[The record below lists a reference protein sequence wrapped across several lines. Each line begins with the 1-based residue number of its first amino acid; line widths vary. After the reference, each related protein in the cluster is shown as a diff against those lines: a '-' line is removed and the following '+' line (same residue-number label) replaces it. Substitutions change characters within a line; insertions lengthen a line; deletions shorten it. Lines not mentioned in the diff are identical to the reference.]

1 MDKLGTVVF
10 EGKLYNL
17 DNMST
22 SELEKLLNTIE
33 TKKANIMSKVEEYIA
48 EMGEFNG

>member
-10 EGKLYNL
+10 EGRLYNL

-22 SELEKLLNTIE
+22 SDLEKLLNTIE
-33 TKKANIMSKVEEYIA
+33 TKKANTMNKVEEYIM
-48 EMGEFNG
+48 ETGEVNG

>member
-10 EGKLYNL
+10 EGRLYNL

-33 TKKANIMSKVEEYIA
+33 TKKEKIMDQI
-48 EMGEFNG
+48 GEFVEAGEDNE

>member
-10 EGKLYNL
+10 EGRLYNL

-33 TKKANIMSKVEEYIA
+33 TKKSKIMKQIDEYVEA
-48 EMGEFNG
+48 GENNE